1 MEHLRTIGAW
11 MNEVMRQ
18 QRAHAAASSS
28 LVEAP

>member
-11 MNEVMRQ
+11 MNAVKPQ
-18 QRAHAAASSS
+18 QWAHAAASNS